1 MVTMNTEDRSVEPA
15 SPAADTAPVGTATQ
29 APQAA
34 PAGQEPAYAAP
45 PSASQAPPLHYPE
58 QLTGSVVDTL
68 V

>member
-1 MVTMNTEDRSVEPA
+1 MVSMNTEDRSVEPT
-15 SPAADTAPVGTATQ
+15 SPAADTAPVGT

-45 PSASQAPPLHYPE
+45 PPMSPAPPLHYPE
-58 QLTGSVVDTL
+58 QMTGSVVDTL